1 MMEPLDWGILGIYFV
16 ALVGLG
22 FYWGRK
28 QNTEKDYFL
37 GGRKVPSW
45 AIGISIIATQCG
57 SISLIGAPAFVALAS
72 GGGMKWLQ
80 YEFAVPLAMILI
92 ALILIPTFYRSK
104 ITTAYEYLEKRFNP
118 ATRSLLSFMFLL
130 SRGLATGCAVYAPAV
145 VLSAATGLDL
155 TFTILLIGGIAIVYT
170 VMGGIK
176 AVIYSDVIQ
185 LIILWGSVF
194 ASIAITLQ
202 ISGGI
207 SNLLPAIPIER
218 AQAVDF
224 SHTGFDGYTYA
235 FWPMVIGGIF
245 HYFSYYGCDQS
256 QIQRV
261 LSSRSADKS
270 KLSLFLNGFL
280 RFPLVL
286 TYCIFGLL
294 LVGFL
299 ANQPSFAADV
309 AAEES
314 IDFLVPMFIVSY
326 LPVGI
331 TGLVMAGIFAA
342 AMSSLDSAYNSLSAA
357 TVHDFY
363 RRYINKSPTEKQ
375 CVFWA
380 RIATLGWGLFCVGF
394 AFVAGR
400 IAETIIVGI
409 NMIGSIF
416 YGPVLAAFLL
426 GLLSKRSKGYGV
438 IGGVLAGVVFNL
450 YLWLYQPQVSWMWW
464 NLIGCIVTLLVGY
477 GISLFLAKPKIERI
491 EPYVIKKI
499 RDTPWHS
506 KYLILLFYFICMIL
520 ISYSLVFVL

>member
-1 MMEPLDWGILGIYFV
+1 MMETLDWGILGIYFV
-16 ALVGLG
+16 ALIGLG

-28 QNTEKDYFL
+28 QESEKDYFL
-37 GGRKVPSW
+37 GGRRIPSW
-45 AIGISIIATQCG
+45 AIGISIMATQCG

-72 GGGMKWLQ
+72 GGGMRWLQ

-92 ALILIPTFYRSK
+92 ALILVPTFYRSK

-118 ATRSLLSFMFLL
+118 ATRSLISLMFLL

-155 TFTILLIGGIAIVYT
+155 TLTILLIGGIAIVYT
-170 VMGGIK
+170 IIGGIK

-185 LIILWGSVF
+185 LVILWGSIF
-194 ASIAITLQ
+194 ASIAIVVQ
-202 ISGGI
+202 VMGGT
-207 SNLLPAIPIER
+207 SNILSAIPVER
-218 AQAVDF
+218 AQAIDF

-235 FWPMVIGGIF
+235 FWPMVIGGVF

-256 QIQRV
+256 QMQRV
-261 LSSRSADKS
+261 LSSRSEDRS
-270 KLSLFLNGFL
+270 KNSLFLNGLL

-286 TYCIFGLL
+286 TYCLFGLL
-294 LVGFL
+294 LIGFL

-309 AAEES
+309 AAQEN
-314 IDFLVPMFIVSY
+314 IDFLVPMFMLRY
-326 LPVGI
+326 MPVGL

-363 RRYINKSPTEKQ
+363 RRYVNKNPTEKQ
-375 CVFWA
+375 CLFWG

-394 AFVAGR
+394 AFVVGK

-409 NMIGSIF
+409 NMIGSAF
-416 YGPVLAAFLL
+416 YGPILAAFLL
-426 GLLSKRSKGYGV
+426 ALLSKRTRGYGV
-438 IGGVLAGVVFNL
+438 IGGVLAGVSFNL
-450 YLWLYQPQVSWMWW
+450 WLWIYQPQVSWMWW
-464 NLIGCIVTLLVGY
+464 NLTGCIVTLLVGY
-477 GISLFLAKPKIERI
+477 GTSLFLAKPKAEKIK
-491 EPYVIKKI
+491 PYVIEKI
-499 RDTPWHS
+499 RDVPWRS
-506 KYLILLFYFICMIL
+506 KYLILLLYFVCMII